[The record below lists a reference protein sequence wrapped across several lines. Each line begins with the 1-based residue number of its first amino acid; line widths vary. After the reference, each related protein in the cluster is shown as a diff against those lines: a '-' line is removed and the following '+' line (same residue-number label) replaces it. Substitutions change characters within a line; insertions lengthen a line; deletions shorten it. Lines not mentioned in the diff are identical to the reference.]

1 VRSFRYRDKGT
12 IIHKL
17 NSLSKLAWV
26 GSILVLVLI
35 LNHPLFLLFLFL
47 STVPVVRVA
56 VVWREWLS
64 FMKFTLYLCIAII
77 IINALVSSHGTH
89 VLIQF
94 PFRLPVMGAPT
105 ITLEAIFY
113 GVGMSLRLLVIISAF
128 AILTFTVHPDDIM
141 LVMVKMKLP
150 YKSVLVTSLSTRF
163 IPTLIDDVERIND
176 VQRSRGLELDKGN
189 LSARI
194 RSRASVIIPL
204 LSNSLDRAVQVAEA
218 MESRAFGTG
227 QNRTFYKSIGISLID
242 AVTLAFA
249 LAPCGL
255 GIVMRLSGY
264 GDYQYYPTLDW
275 IALSGLEWSL
285 LVLLVLLLSAILL
298 LAYVKERVDLD

>member
-12 IIHKL
+12 VIHRL
-17 NSLSKLAWV
+17 NPVGKLAWV
-26 GSILVLVLI
+26 GSILLLALI
-35 LNHPLFLLFLFL
+35 LDNPLFLLFLFL
-47 STVPVVRVA
+47 STLPLVIAAR
-56 VVWREWLS
+56 VWREWLS
-64 FMKFTLYLCIAII
+64 FMKFAIYLCIAII

-89 VLIQF
+89 VLVQL

-113 GVGMSLRLLVIISAF
+113 GVGMSLRLLAIISAF
-128 AILTFTVHPDDIM
+128 TIFTFTVHPDDVM
-141 LVMVKMKLP
+141 LTMIKMKLP

-163 IPTLIDDVERIND
+163 IPTLIDDVERITD

-189 LSARI
+189 LANRI
-194 RSRASVIIPL
+194 RGRASVIIPL

-218 MESRAFGTG
+218 MESRAFGAG
-227 QNRTFYKSIGISLID
+227 RGRTFYKGIRMSLID
-242 AVTLAFA
+242 VLTLAFA
-249 LAPCGL
+249 LFPSAL

-264 GDYQYYPTLDW
+264 GNYQYYPTLGG
-275 IALSGLEWSL
+275 IALGSLEWSL
-285 LVLLVLLLSAILL
+285 LVLLVFLLLAILL